1 MSTKNSLIP
10 VNHSNIK
17 LIDDNFN
24 SLNKREINSGY
35 IEKFTSKEDSQL
47 NNQNT
52 KKESIEH
59 FSNSINACP
68 VPIYKQWTNLEIPS
82 LSNYYLGMDG
92 NGQPKPIYAKPGTQI
107 PYTYTYNYS
116 TWHNRSEPFK
126 YGDHIFFTSYV
137 WMDWP

>member
-35 IEKFTSKEDSQL
+35 IEKFTGKEDSQL

-52 KKESIEH
+52 KKENIEH

-82 LSNYYLGMDG
+82 LELDS
-92 NGQPKPIYAKPGTQI
+92 
-107 PYTYTYNYS
+107 S
-116 TWHNRSEPFK
+116 F
-126 YGDHIFFTSYV
+126 IFFISDIFTDYFFREIKQ
-137 WMDWP
+137 